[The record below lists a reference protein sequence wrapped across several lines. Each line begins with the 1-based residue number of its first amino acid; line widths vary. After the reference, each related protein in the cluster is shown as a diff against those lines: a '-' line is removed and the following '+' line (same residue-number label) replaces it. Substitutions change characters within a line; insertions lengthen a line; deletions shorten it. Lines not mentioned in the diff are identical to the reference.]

1 MSYEN
6 KPGSGKLFK
15 REKRG
20 PNSPDWGGP
29 FYETIGGVLVE
40 REISAWENSS
50 KKGDKY
56 FSVQVKD
63 KFVPTRIGPPVERAR
78 EADFPQPTKAAGKD
92 IDDEIPF

>member
-29 FYETIGGVLVE
+29 FFETIGGVLVE

-63 KFVPTRIGPPVERAR
+63 KFVPTRIGPPVGR
-78 EADFPQPTKAAGKD
+78 ELPEPVKSADKTF
-92 IDDEIPF
+92 DDQEIPW